1 MTDTMGDLATVGRV
15 RAETDALAEEIACAV
30 LAESAPGGSAPADR
44 ERLLPFARHAVE
56 EALEAAGRP
65 PRGGFR
71 AGQGTEPPTAPRW
84 DSLAPDL
91 VRTVRQT
98 AFARTW
104 RVLVDGADAAER
116 IGLLRVAAEFFEQ
129 AGHAQ
134 AASAP
139 TRRDPASAGNEAL
152 YREVAEALLDGR
164 PAEPLA
170 SRHGVRLAP
179 SYAVA
184 LVRPR
189 EPRWRPAIDR
199 YAILTAERQDAEV
212 LLLPTLLPVPWVR
225 LRAFCERM
233 LDGVVDVSRTRASVA
248 SAQTHEHIPAA
259 LEEARTVQH
268 VTDVLEFDDGVHQ
281 LSDMPVEAALTRCP
295 DLAQLLMSRLVP
307 LHGNGASL
315 MHTLLV
321 YVNLGQDRRCTAQAL
336 HIHPNTLDY
345 RLRRIRELTGL
356 APTVPQDLQALLSA
370 MTAWRLARGPITAA
384 T

>member
-1 MTDTMGDLATVGRV
+1 MTDTMGHLAIVGRV
-15 RAETDALAEEIACAV
+15 RAETDALAEEIAYAA
-30 LAESAPGGSAPADR
+30 LAESAPDGSAPADR
-44 ERLLPFARHAVE
+44 ERILSFARHAVE
-56 EALEAAGRP
+56 EALEAAGRS
-65 PRGGFR
+65 PRGGQD
-71 AGQGTEPPTAPRW
+71 AEPPTALRW

-91 VRTVRQT
+91 VCAVRQA
-98 AFARTW
+98 AFTRTW
-104 RVLVDGADAAER
+104 GVLVEGADAAER
-116 IGLLRVAAEFFEQ
+116 VGLLRAAATFFER
-129 AGHAQ
+129 AGHPQ
-134 AASAP
+134 AASDPA
-139 TRRDPASAGNEAL
+139 RRDPASAGNEAL
-152 YREVAEALLDGR
+152 HREVAEALLDGR

-170 SRHGVRLAP
+170 SRNGVRLAP
-179 SYAVA
+179 SYVVA
-184 LVRPR
+184 LVRPQ
-189 EPRWRPAIDR
+189 ELRWCPAVDH
-199 YAILTAERQDAEV
+199 YTILMAERQDAGV

-225 LRAFCERM
+225 LRAFSERM

-248 SAQTHEHIPAA
+248 SAQSHEHIPAA

-268 VTDVLEFDDGVHQ
+268 VTDVLEFEDGVHQ

-345 RLRRIRELTGL
+345 RLRRIRELTGM

-370 MTAWRLARGPITAA
+370 MTAWRLTRGPITAA